1 MYLASV
7 DPFAERIA
15 HVDIDAF
22 FVEVERLRRPDL
34 VARPVLIGGD
44 GPRSVVAAASYE
56 ARAAGA
62 HSAMPMGQAKRLCPG
77 AVVIPPDH
85 REYRRLSEQVMEV
98 LESFTPRCEP
108 ISVDEAFLDIGGL
121 GRAYA
126 EPREVGEAIR
136 TAIRE
141 GPGLPASV
149 GLATS
154 KFVAKMASRSAKPDG
169 LVVVAAGAEIEFLHP
184 HPVRALWG
192 VGEVTLAR
200 LEELGVGTVGDLAS
214 FPRDTLVRRLG
225 ASAGGSLWDL
235 ASVVDAREVEAPVAA
250 KSVSVEET
258 YPVDLVG
265 HHSIDR
271 ALLELADRLA
281 SRLRRQDLLASTVQV
296 KVRFSDFTT
305 LTRAHTLDRPTLT
318 ARDLLAEGRRLLD
331 GVAGEGVAVRLL
343 GMGAAAVVPADAPRQ
358 LGFGDDGWEAVEEAV
373 ERARERF
380 GPRAVSRARIAPGD
394 VESPDAQED
403 GLGILGMRSS
413 PETPHAPR

>member
-1 MYLASV
+1 ME
-7 DPFAERIA
+7 PFAERIA

-34 VARPVLIGGD
+34 VGRPVLIGGD

-62 HSAMPMGQAKRLCPG
+62 HSAMPMGQARRLCAG
-77 AVVIPPDH
+77 AVVVPPDH
-85 REYRRLSEQVMEV
+85 REYRRLSELVMAV

-121 GRAYA
+121 RRSYA

-136 TAIRE
+136 TAIRD
-141 GPGLPASV
+141 GVGLPASV

-154 KFVAKMASRSAKPDG
+154 KFVAKMASRAAKPDG
-169 LVVVAAGAEIEFLHP
+169 LVVVAAGGEIEFLHP

-200 LEELGVGTVGDLAS
+200 LEELGIETVGDLAA

-235 ASVVDAREVEAPVAA
+235 ASGVDARVVEAPPTAR
-250 KSVSVEET
+250 SVSVEET
-258 YPVDLVG
+258 YPADLVDDD
-265 HHSIDR
+265 SIDR
-271 ALLELADRLA
+271 AMLDLADRLA
-281 SRLRRQDLLASTVQV
+281 SRLRRQGLLASTVQV

-305 LTRAHTLDRPTLT
+305 LTRAHTLERPTAT
-318 ARDLLAEGRRLLD
+318 SRGLLAEGRRLLD
-331 GVAGEGVAVRLL
+331 GVAGKGAAVRLL
-343 GMGAAAVVPADAPRQ
+343 GIGAASVVPSDAPRQ
-358 LGFGDDGWEAVEEAV
+358 LGFGDDGWEAVEDAV
-373 ERARERF
+373 EAARERF
-380 GPRAVSRARIAPGD
+380 GPRAVTRARLADGD
-394 VESPDAQED
+394 AESPDAQED
-403 GLGILGMRSS
+403 GLGILGVRSS